1 MSLLAQLKDAQKDAM
16 RAKDKLRLGAIR
28 MVLAAI
34 KQKEIDEQVTLGDAE
49 ITSILVKLVKQRKD
63 SESQY
68 RDAGREDLAEV
79 EANEIKELEAFLPK
93 PLTEEKI
100 LTLIDECITASGASG
115 MQDMGKVMGLL
126 KAKAEGRADMGKL
139 SGLIKQKLSA

>member
-16 RAKDKLRLGAIR
+16 RAKDKIRLGAIR

-68 RDAGREDLAEV
+68 RDAGREDLAKV
-79 EANEIKELEAFLPK
+79 EANEIKVLEAFLPK
-93 PLTEEKI
+93 PLTDEEI
-100 LTLIDECITASGASG
+100 LTLIDECIASSGASG

>member
-16 RAKDKLRLGAIR
+16 RAKDKPRLGAIR
-28 MVLAAI
+28 MVLAAV

-49 ITSILVKLVKQRKD
+49 ITSVLVKLVKQRKD
-63 SESQY
+63 SETQY

-79 EANEIKELEAFLPK
+79 EANEIKVLEAFLPK
-93 PLTEEKI
+93 PLTEEEI
-100 LTLIDECITASGASG
+100 LTLIDECIATSGATG

-139 SGLIKQKLSA
+139 SGLIKQRLNA

>member
-16 RAKDKLRLGAIR
+16 RAKDKVRLGAIR

-79 EANEIKELEAFLPK
+79 EANEIKVLEAFLPK
-93 PLTEEKI
+93 PLTDEEI
-100 LTLIDECITASGASG
+100 LTLIDECIASSGASG

-126 KAKAEGRADMGKL
+126 KAKAEGRADTF
-139 SGLIKQKLSA
+139 IN

>member
-16 RAKDKLRLGAIR
+16 RAKDKPRLGAIR
-28 MVLAAI
+28 MVLAAV
-34 KQKEIDEQVTLGDAE
+34 KQKEIDEQVTLNDAE
-49 ITSILVKLVKQRKD
+49 ITSVLVKLVKQRKD
-63 SESQY
+63 SETQY

-79 EANEIKELEAFLPK
+79 EANEIKVLEAFLPK
-93 PLTEEKI
+93 PLTEEEI
-100 LTLIDECITASGASG
+100 LTLIDECIASSGASG

>member
-93 PLTEEKI
+93 PLTEEEI
-100 LTLIDECITASGASG
+100 LTLIDECIAASGASG

-139 SGLIKQKLSA
+139 SDLIKQKLSA

>member
-16 RAKDKLRLGAIR
+16 RAKDKPRLGAIR

-34 KQKEIDEQVTLGDAE
+34 KQKEIDERVTLDDAD
-49 ITSILVKLVKQRKD
+49 ITSVLVKLVKQRKD
-63 SESQY
+63 SETQY
-68 RDAGREDLAEV
+68 RDANREDLAEI
-79 EANEIKELEAFLPK
+79 EAYEIKVLEAFLPK
-93 PLTEEKI
+93 PLTEEEI
-100 LTLIDECITASGASG
+100 LTLIDECIATSGASG

-126 KAKAEGRADMGKL
+126 KAKAEGRADLGKL

>member
-16 RAKDKLRLGAIR
+16 RAKDKPRLGAIR
-28 MVLAAI
+28 MVLAAV

-49 ITSILVKLVKQRKD
+49 ITSVLVKLVKQRKD
-63 SESQY
+63 SETQY

-79 EANEIKELEAFLPK
+79 EANEIKVLEAFLPK
-93 PLTEEKI
+93 PLTEEEI
-100 LTLIDECITASGASG
+100 LTLIDECIATSGATG

-126 KAKAEGRADMGKL
+126 KVKAEGRADMGKL
-139 SGLIKQKLSA
+139 SGLIKQKLNA

>member
-28 MVLAAI
+28 MVLAAV

-49 ITSILVKLVKQRKD
+49 ITSVLVKLVKQRKD
-63 SESQY
+63 SETQY

-79 EANEIKELEAFLPK
+79 EANEIKVLEAFLPK
-93 PLTEEKI
+93 PLTEEEI
-100 LTLIDECITASGASG
+100 LTLIDESIAASGATG

>member
-16 RAKDKLRLGAIR
+16 RAKDKPRLGAIR
-28 MVLAAI
+28 MVLAAV
-34 KQKEIDEQVTLGDAE
+34 KQKEIDEQVTLNDAE
-49 ITSILVKLVKQRKD
+49 ITSVLVKLVKQRKD
-63 SESQY
+63 SETQY

-79 EANEIKELEAFLPK
+79 EANEIKVLEAFLPK
-93 PLTEEKI
+93 PLTEEEI
-100 LTLIDECITASGASG
+100 LTLIDECIASSGASG

-126 KAKAEGRADMGKL
+126 KSKAEGRADMGKL

>member
-34 KQKEIDEQVTLGDAE
+34 KQKEIDEKITLGDAE

-93 PLTEEKI
+93 PLTEEEI

>member
-16 RAKDKLRLGAIR
+16 RAKDKIRLGAIR

-79 EANEIKELEAFLPK
+79 EANEIKVLEAFLPK
-93 PLTEEKI
+93 ALTDEEI
-100 LTLIDECITASGASG
+100 LTLIDECIASSGASG

>member
-34 KQKEIDEQVTLGDAE
+34 KQKEIDEQVALGDAE

-93 PLTEEKI
+93 PLTEEEI

>member
-93 PLTEEKI
+93 PLTEEEI
-100 LTLIDECITASGASG
+100 LTLIDECIAESGASG

>member
-28 MVLAAI
+28 MVLAAV

-49 ITSILVKLVKQRKD
+49 ITSVLVKLVKQRKD
-63 SESQY
+63 SETQY

-79 EANEIKELEAFLPK
+79 EANEIKVLEAFLPK
-93 PLTEEKI
+93 PLTEEEI
-100 LTLIDECITASGASG
+100 LTLIDESIAASGASG

>member
-28 MVLAAI
+28 MVLAAV
-34 KQKEIDEQVTLGDAE
+34 KQREIDEQIEMTDAD
-49 ITSILVKLVKQRKD
+49 ITSVLVKLVKQRRD
-63 SESQY
+63 SETQY

-79 EANEIKELEAFLPK
+79 EANEIKVLEDFLPK
-93 PLTEEKI
+93 PLTEEEI
-100 LTLIDECITASGASG
+100 LTLIEKTINDCGASG
-115 MQDMGKVMGLL
+115 MQDMGKVMGLI
-126 KAKAEGRADMGKL
+126 KAQAEGRADMGKI

>member
-28 MVLAAI
+28 MVLAVI
-34 KQKEIDEQVTLGDAE
+34 KQKEMDEKITLGDAE

-93 PLTEEKI
+93 PLTEEEI
-100 LTLIDECITASGASG
+100 LTKHL
-115 MQDMGKVMGLL
+115 
-126 KAKAEGRADMGKL
+126 R
-139 SGLIKQKLSA
+139 

>member
-16 RAKDKLRLGAIR
+16 RAKDKIRLGAIR

-34 KQKEIDEQVTLGDAE
+34 KQKEIDEQVTLDDAE

-79 EANEIKELEAFLPK
+79 EANEIKVLEAFLPK
-93 PLTEEKI
+93 PLTDEEI
-100 LTLIDECITASGASG
+100 LTLIDECIASSGASG

>member
-93 PLTEEKI
+93 PLTEEEI

>member
-16 RAKDKLRLGAIR
+16 RAKDKVRLGAIR

-79 EANEIKELEAFLPK
+79 EANEIKVLEALLPK
-93 PLTEEKI
+93 PLTDEEI
-100 LTLIDECITASGASG
+100 LTLIDECIASSGASG